1 MAFMNIVYNLMM
13 IIIHEKIR
21 LVFFDE
27 IDAPFNGKLSYQVF
41 KLIKESKL
49 LSNVTVF
56 IISHHS
62 EMFLLSDKWIEFSNN
77 DQPKIH
83 NKSWNIDISK
93 KLKDKK
99 FIKTLENNPTFRS
112 MIIDSII

>member
-1 MAFMNIVYNLMM
+1 MM
-13 IIIHEKIR
+13 ILLHEKIR

-62 EMFLLSDKWIEFSNN
+62 EMFLLSDKWIEFSNYN
-77 DQPKIH
+77 QPIIH
-83 NKSWNIDISK
+83 NKSWDIDISK

-99 FIKTLENNPTFRS
+99 FLKTLNSNPTFRS
-112 MIIDSII
+112 MIIELIKN